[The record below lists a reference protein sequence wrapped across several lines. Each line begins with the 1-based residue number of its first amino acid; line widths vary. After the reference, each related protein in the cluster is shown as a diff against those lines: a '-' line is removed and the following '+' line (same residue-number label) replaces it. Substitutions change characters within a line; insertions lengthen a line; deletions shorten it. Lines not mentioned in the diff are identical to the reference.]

1 MKQVRD
7 VKVTL
12 VTDFRYRRGDINLD
26 TFSRRQENRCSHI
39 LYIVQL
45 KNAKDILVTGK
56 QLNVL
61 EHSFWGLVLTFSRD
75 QFHPEE

>member
-1 MKQVRD
+1 

-26 TFSRRQENRCSHI
+26 TFSRRQENGCSLI
-39 LYIVQL
+39 LFIVRL

-56 QLNVL
+56 QLDVL

-75 QFHPEE
+75 EVLPEE

>member
-1 MKQVRD
+1 M
-7 VKVTL
+7 TL
-12 VTDFRYRRGDINLD
+12 VTDSRYRRGDINLD
-26 TFSRRQENRCSHI
+26 TFSRRQENGCSLI

-45 KNAKDILVTGK
+45 KKAKDILVTGK

-75 QFHPEE
+75 QVLSEE